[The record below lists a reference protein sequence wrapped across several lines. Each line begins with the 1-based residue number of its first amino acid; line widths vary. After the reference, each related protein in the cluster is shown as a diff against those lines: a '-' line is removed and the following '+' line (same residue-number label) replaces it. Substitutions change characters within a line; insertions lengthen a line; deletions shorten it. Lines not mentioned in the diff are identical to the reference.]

1 MVNLE
6 WFRTFKA
13 IYETG
18 SLTSAASQLF
28 ISQPGVSLH
37 LNSLEA
43 HVGNKL
49 FDRGTRKMIPTEY
62 GNMLY
67 NSIVDAI
74 KKLEEAEQ
82 HFYRNADTR
91 KSSISI
97 GMCFETFQ
105 YVLEPFI
112 SELPFNLISKFGG
125 YQDMLGDLDKGLL
138 DLVISPQKDESLN
151 IQYTPFS
158 KERIILVAG
167 SRSCALEFSEVMKG
181 GNVAK
186 AEEWLNK
193 QVWFGTNGDMEHLR
207 NFWIHNF
214 KKRPDFKP
222 NYIVPNMS
230 SIIRCISNREG
241 FAIIPDF
248 LGKKQLIEGSIQLVW
263 EGYTPLENT
272 LYFAQRKKTIYK
284 LELDKLQQIFTKQ
297 MASPFAIET
306 MEMPK
311 YNIG

>member
-18 SLTSAASQLF
+18 SLTSAANKLY

-49 FDRGTRKMIPTEY
+49 FDRGTRKMLPTEY

-67 NSIVDAI
+67 NSIVDAV
-74 KKLEEAEQ
+74 KKLEEAEG
-82 HFYRNADTR
+82 HFYRNADSVR
-91 KSSISI
+91 PSISI

-112 SELPFNLISKFGG
+112 SELPFNLITKFGV
-125 YQDMLGDLDKGLL
+125 YQDMLNDLDKGLL
-138 DLVISPQKDESLN
+138 DFVISPQKDETFN

-158 KERIILVAG
+158 KERLILIAG
-167 SRSCALEFSEVMKG
+167 SKNDVSGFREAVNT
-181 GNVAK
+181 GNTET
-186 AEEWLNK
+186 AEDWLNK
-193 QVWFGTNGDMEHLR
+193 QVWFGTTGDMEHLR
-207 NFWIHNF
+207 NFWLHNF
-214 KKRPDFKP
+214 KKRADFKP

-230 SIIRCISNREG
+230 SIIRCISGKEG
-241 FAIIPDF
+241 FAVIPDF
-248 LGKKQLIEGSIQLVW
+248 LCRKQLEKGNIQLVW
-263 EGYTPLENT
+263 EGFSPIENT

-284 LELDKLQQIFTKQ
+284 KELVLLQDVFLKHMTIDVKDQILLLQDTGK
-297 MASPFAIET
+297 
-306 MEMPK
+306 
-311 YNIG
+311 

>member
-18 SLTSAASQLF
+18 SLTSAANKLY

-37 LNSLEA
+37 LNSLES

-67 NSIVDAI
+67 NSIEEGV
-74 KKLEEAEQ
+74 KKLEDAEK
-82 HFYRNADTR
+82 HFFRNTNSDKA
-91 KSSISI
+91 SVSI

-112 SELPFNLISKFGG
+112 SQLPFNLISKFGG
-125 YQDMLGDLDKGLL
+125 YQEMLSDLDKGLL
-138 DLVISPQKDESLN
+138 DFVISPHKDDSLN

-158 KERIILVAG
+158 KENIIIVAG
-167 SRSCALEFSEVMKG
+167 SGS
-181 GNVAK
+181 NVAELNEVIK
-186 AEEWLNK
+186 QNDMQAVEKWLNK
-193 QVWFGTNGDMEHLR
+193 QIWFGTTGDMEHLR
-207 NFWIHNF
+207 NFWLHNF

-230 SIIRCISNREG
+230 SIIRCVSQREG
-241 FAIIPDF
+241 FADIPDF
-248 LGKKQLIEGSIQLVW
+248 LCRKQLREGDIQFVW
-263 EGYTPLENT
+263 GGYSSLQNT

-284 LELDKLQQIFTKQ
+284 NELSTLQNIFQTQ
-297 MASPFAIET
+297 MMVQE
-306 MEMPK
+306 
-311 YNIG
+311 

>member
-18 SLTSAASQLF
+18 SLTSAANQLF

-43 HVGNKL
+43 HIGNKL
-49 FDRGTRKMIPTEY
+49 FDRGTRKMLPTEY

-67 NSIVDAI
+67 NSIVEGV
-74 KKLEEAEQ
+74 KKLEEAEK
-82 HFYRNADTR
+82 HFFRNADCS

-97 GMCFETFQ
+97 GLCFETFQ
-105 YVLEPFI
+105 YVLEPYI
-112 SELPFNLISKFGG
+112 SELPFNLISKFGV
-125 YQDMLGDLDKGLL
+125 YQDMLSDLDKGLL
-138 DLVISPQKDESLN
+138 DFVISPQKDESFN
-151 IQYTPFS
+151 IQYIPFS
-158 KERIILVAG
+158 KEKIILIAG
-167 SRSCALEFSEVMKG
+167 AKSNISELHEIMQNNRTTEVENWLSR
-181 GNVAK
+181 
-186 AEEWLNK
+186 
-193 QVWFGTNGDMEHLR
+193 QTWFGTTGDMEHLR

-230 SIIRCISNREG
+230 SIIRCISGKEG

-248 LGKKQLIEGSIQLVW
+248 LCQSQLDKGNIQLVW

-284 LELDKLQQIFTKQ
+284 KELEVLQGIFSKHMHPVFNTEK
-297 MASPFAIET
+297 I
-306 MEMPK
+306 K
-311 YNIG
+311 G

>member
-18 SLTSAASQLF
+18 SLTSAANKLY

-43 HVGNKL
+43 HIGNKL
-49 FDRGTRKMIPTEY
+49 FDRGTRKMLPTEY

-67 NSIVDAI
+67 NSIVDAV
-74 KKLEEAEQ
+74 KKLEEAEG
-82 HFYRNADTR
+82 HFYRNADSGR
-91 KSSISI
+91 PSISI

-112 SELPFNLISKFGG
+112 SELPFNLITKFGV
-125 YQDMLGDLDKGLL
+125 YQDMLNDLDKGLL
-138 DLVISPQKDESLN
+138 DFVISPQKDEIFN

-158 KERIILVAG
+158 KERLILIAG
-167 SRSCALEFSEVMKG
+167 SKSDISGFKEIVSNRSVGVVED
-181 GNVAK
+181 
-186 AEEWLNK
+186 WLNK
-193 QVWFGTNGDMEHLR
+193 QVWFGTTGDMEHLR

-214 KKRPDFKP
+214 NKRPDFKP

-230 SIIRCISNREG
+230 SIIRCISAKEG
-241 FAIIPDF
+241 FAVIPDF
-248 LGKKQLIEGSIQLVW
+248 LCRNQLEEGNIQFVW
-263 EGYTPLENT
+263 EGFTPIENT

-284 LELDKLQQIFTKQ
+284 KELEMVQKIFEEQMTYKLADVVK
-297 MASPFAIET
+297 
-306 MEMPK
+306 
-311 YNIG
+311 

>member
-18 SLTSAASQLF
+18 SLTSAANKLY

-43 HVGNKL
+43 HIGNKL
-49 FDRGTRKMIPTEY
+49 FDRGTRKMLPTEY

-67 NSIVDAI
+67 NSIVDAV
-74 KKLEEAEQ
+74 KKLEEAEV
-82 HFYRNADTR
+82 HFYRNADSGR
-91 KSSISI
+91 PSISI

-112 SELPFNLISKFGG
+112 SELPFNLITKFGV
-125 YQDMLGDLDKGLL
+125 YQDMLNDLDKGLL
-138 DLVISPQKDESLN
+138 DFVISPQKDETFN

-158 KERIILVAG
+158 KERLILIAG
-167 SRSCALEFSEVMKG
+167 SKSDISGFKEIVSNRSVGVVED
-181 GNVAK
+181 
-186 AEEWLNK
+186 WLNK
-193 QVWFGTNGDMEHLR
+193 QVWFGTTGDMEHLR

-214 KKRPDFKP
+214 NKRPDFKP

-230 SIIRCISNREG
+230 SIIRCISAKEG
-241 FAIIPDF
+241 FAVIPDF
-248 LGKKQLIEGSIQLVW
+248 LCRNQLEEGNIQFVW
-263 EGYTPLENT
+263 EGFTPIENT

-284 LELDKLQQIFTKQ
+284 KELEMVQKIFEEQMTYKLADVVK
-297 MASPFAIET
+297 
-306 MEMPK
+306 
-311 YNIG
+311 

>member
-6 WFRTFKA
+6 WFRTFKT

-18 SLTSAASQLF
+18 SLTSAANKLY

-37 LNSLEA
+37 LSSLEA
-43 HVGNKL
+43 RIGNKL
-49 FDRGTRKMIPTEY
+49 FDRGTRKMLPTEH

-67 NSIVDAI
+67 NSIVDGVN
-74 KKLEEAEQ
+74 KLEEAEK
-82 HFYRNADTR
+82 HFYRNADSD
-91 KSSISI
+91 KSNISI

-105 YVLEPFI
+105 YVLEPYI
-112 SELPFNLISKFGG
+112 SELSFNLISKFGI
-125 YQDMLGDLDKGLL
+125 YQDMLSDLDKGLL
-138 DLVISPQKDESLN
+138 DFVISPQKDESLN

-158 KERIILVAG
+158 KERIILIAG
-167 SRSCALEFSEVMKG
+167 
-181 GNVAK
+181 AK
-186 AEEWLNK
+186 SDISDFQQIINEKNPQEIESWLNK
-193 QVWFGTNGDMEHLR
+193 QTWFGTTGDMEHLR

-230 SIIRCISNREG
+230 SIIRCIAGKEG

-248 LGKKQLIEGSIQLVW
+248 LCRKQIEDKSIKLVW
-263 EGYTPLENT
+263 EGHTPLENT

-284 LELDKLQQIFTKQ
+284 KELDTLQQIFKKQ
-297 MASPFAIET
+297 MSISMGKT
-306 MEMPK
+306 K
-311 YNIG
+311 G